1 MTVGKINVQAPNF
14 FTEQEQTN
22 KHKSIDVFVLG
33 GDREMTSMPFNDLP
47 KGAIGPLALPLSVEG
62 IADSDTQ
69 GHVPRDI
76 LINGTRIVIP
86 YWSQP
91 EEKDQLLIFIVRD
104 GIETTLYDITYPNP
118 LNVPF
123 LYFDLTPQ
131 HLATDGVV
139 FLYYKIW
146 KGSGGNDDPSPKR
159 QLTIDHTP
167 LLKLLE
173 PVFPHATLWG
183 YLNNLT
189 KPPLTSGATVRIS
202 ALTTIAAPGDIA
214 RIHWRGYSTLN
225 GSGPEVPGT
234 DGVWDKPLSATDIA
248 NGFDHVVPYLPHI
261 VSLFD
266 NDSAVVVYQLLRG
279 GRLIAESSKAL
290 VKIDQV
296 TPGESGPFGLNQG
309 EREMTAQEKIFRARG
324 TPPEFG
330 VSGIGIF
337 ATEISADTVAD
348 DFIPKSQLD
357 TGKIII
363 KLAAFSEQL
372 DGDDCDVWAAVVGQT
387 PVRIAHMVPLGPVI
401 GRPDPFLIELDAA
414 HFPDV
419 PQPAGPTEYI
429 VKVIVYKD
437 GAGTEDPSN
446 EIRIVIDKNP
456 PFGLKFPT
464 PRLTPPV
471 PAAIFTNAPPDSQR
485 TVDEVWLRVAA
496 NANLQL
502 EFGVGFANHRL
513 DDELELHLVSGGV
526 DKVVPVGTV
535 PVDGKVLVPSSEL
548 RNLPNGRVLAHFFW
562 IDHVGNRSAS
572 STPAPLLTLA
582 LALPPVLRKAPLV
595 PATDPDGT
603 NTIYLDDV
611 RATGNIRAI
620 VQRAF
625 IDNLEPGDQVMIY
638 VEDTSDPTN
647 YKELGPVPIN
657 DVDVPFTLD
666 YKGFF
671 EDLFGTYEEATEFKI
686 WTEVVRGTDTFPSPE
701 LFFWAYLYPSGGVYP
716 ELPGDVNPAFALPV
730 VTGASNTPNDLQPGD
745 RDKPGK
751 IEVTLKITEQPLSST
766 ETATFYVA
774 GKYVGEVTPFSD
786 TIKFSYDI
794 TAAVMAALPTPST
807 LAYWTRQKTGIDK
820 NITKSSP
827 ETVLVSGKK
836 IDLLAPT
843 IRIRNPLKV
852 QMDCYAMN
860 NAATDWKV
868 AIGVPKDAVNLPQ
881 GTVITMNIAAYSDE
895 AGTNLIP
902 GTPDSQPYTILAP
915 GVPDVVG
922 VGSAAIFKLA
932 QPRRGAVAWIKYWY
946 TANIGGVQ
954 TSIPIIKKLD
964 TITSSSEYCDRTP
977 VPLT

>member
-1 MTVGKINVQAPNF
+1 
-14 FTEQEQTN
+14 
-22 KHKSIDVFVLG
+22 
-33 GDREMTSMPFNDLP
+33 MPFNDLP

-69 GHVPRDI
+69 GHVPRNI

-139 FLYYKIW
+139 FLYYMIW

-167 LLKLLE
+167 LLTLPE
-173 PVFPHATLWG
+173 PVFAHATLWG
-183 YLNNLT
+183 YLNNST
-189 KPPLTSGATVRIS
+189 KPPLTSGATVRMS
-202 ALTTIAAPGDIA
+202 AFTTIAAPGDIA

-234 DGVWDKPLSATDIA
+234 YGVWDKPLSATDIA

-261 VSLFD
+261 ISLFD
-266 NDSAVVVYQLLRG
+266 NDSAVVVCQLLRG

-296 TPGESGPFGLNQG
+296 TPGESGPSGLNEG
-309 EREMTAQEKIFRARG
+309 EREMTAQEKVFKVRG

-330 VSGIGIF
+330 VSANGIF
-337 ATEISADTVAD
+337 ATAISVDTVAD
-348 DFIPKSQLD
+348 DYIHKSQLD

-363 KLAAFSEQL
+363 KLAAFSEQRDL
-372 DGDDCDVWAAVVGQT
+372 DDCDVWAGVDGKT
-387 PVRIAHMVPLGPVI
+387 PVRIVTALPLGPAAD
-401 GRPDPFLIELDAA
+401 RPDPFLIELDAA
-414 HFPDV
+414 DFPDLS
-419 PQPAGPTEYI
+419 QHAGPTAYI
-429 VKVIVYKD
+429 VQVLVFKE
-437 GAGTEDPSN
+437 GAGNDDPSN
-446 EIRIVIDKNP
+446 EVKIIIDKSA
-456 PFGLKFPT
+456 PFGIKFPT
-464 PRLTPPV
+464 VRLTPPV
-471 PAAIFTNAPPDSQR
+471 PAANFTNAPIDAQR
-485 TVDEVWLRVAA
+485 TVNEAWMQLPA
-496 NANLQL
+496 NANAELV
-502 EFGVGFANHRL
+502 FGVGYANRRP
-513 DDELELHLVSGGV
+513 DDELELHFVSGGV
-526 DKVVPVGTV
+526 DIEAFKGTV
-535 PVDGKVLVPSSEL
+535 PAGGTVSVPNTEL
-548 RNLPNGRVLAHFFW
+548 RKLPNGRVMAHFFW
-562 IDHVGNRSAS
+562 TDHAGNRSAS
-572 STPAPLLTLA
+572 STPAALLTLG
-582 LALPPVLRKAPLV
+582 LALDPVLRKAPLV
-595 PATDPDGT
+595 PATDPDAST
-603 NTIYLDDV
+603 TVYLDNFL
-611 RATGNIRAI
+611 ATGNIQAI
-620 VQRAF
+620 VERAF

-638 VEDTSDPTN
+638 VEDAADPTN
-647 YKELGPVPIN
+647 FKELGPFPIVN
-657 DVDVPFTLD
+657 ADVPFTLD

-686 WTEVVRGTDTFPSPE
+686 WAEVVRGTNTFASPE
-701 LFFWAYLYPSGGVYP
+701 LFFWVNLYPSGGVFP

-751 IEVTLKITEQPLSST
+751 IEVTLKLTDPPLSST
-766 ETATFYVA
+766 ETAKFYLD
-774 GKYVGEVTPFSD
+774 GKYVGDVTPFSD
-786 TIKFSYDI
+786 TSTFSHVV
-794 TAAVMAALPTPST
+794 TAAAIAALRTPSVP
-807 LAYWTRQKTGIDK
+807 AYWTRQKTGIDK
-820 NITKSSP
+820 NIIKSSP
-827 ETVLVSGKK
+827 ETVLVSGRK
-836 IDLLAPT
+836 IDLLTPT
-843 IRIRNPLKV
+843 IRIRNPLRD

-868 AIGVPKDAVNLPQ
+868 AISVPKDAVNLPQ

-902 GTPDSQPYTILAP
+902 GTADAQPYTILAP
-915 GVPDVVG
+915 GTPDVAT
-922 VGSAAIFKLA
+922 VGSAVIFKLA

-964 TITSSSEYCDRTP
+964 TITSSAEYCDRTP